1 MSCRENGWASI
12 PASLVGSE
20 IRITAGSL
28 RPVPVCWQ
36 VCTPKGSVEVSWL
49 IKDGR
54 YSLSFTA
61 PSVPVRVYLPDGRG
75 FYFPDG
81 GSHIVE

>member
-1 MSCRENGWASI
+1 MM
-12 PASLVGSE
+12 
-20 IRITAGSL
+20 
-28 RPVPVCWQ
+28 
-36 VCTPKGSVEVSWL
+36 
-49 IKDGR
+49 KDGR